1 MAAPTRRLPSN
12 DASSERSAGVSPPP
26 FVLTGWCFVARR
38 VCHCQVLAA
47 PYWEYTIDSEKYGD
61 MWSVFSPIFSDD
73 FFGAYPVNSP
83 FVVDTGPLAYLGLP
97 KNWSSPEHSPY
108 GYIMDNFSPDPTPYL
123 TRSASMCGIQTRA
136 PLPTCNKLKKVLN
149 TTNMYD
155 FRNMVET
162 FYHAEVSGCRLCL
175 VGVRL
180 VCEF

>member
-1 MAAPTRRLPSN
+1 MAATGNWWGTTDIGTIEGMIYDRN
-12 DASSERSAGVSPPP
+12 DDSDSASTIP
-26 FVLTGWCFVARR
+26 FEPFLT
-38 VCHCQVLAA
+38 A
-47 PYWEYTIDSEKYGD
+47 PD
-61 MWSVFSPIFSDD
+61 
-73 FFGAYPVNSP
+73 
-83 FVVDTGPLAYLGLP
+83 PLT
-97 KNWSSPEHSPY
+97 
-108 GYIMDNFSPDPTPYL
+108 PDPTPYL

-175 VGVRL
+175 VGVHL